1 MYSMISHEDSIVV
14 VIGQRIERENLMKC
28 HRDLL
33 EICDLSGAELLS
45 VSVVYNCACSDKLT
59 KRVTSTFRTVHKF
72 KVLNPFSFYFKI
84 LIYLFLTAHPTVPF
98 GFLLH

>member
-1 MYSMISHEDSIVV
+1 
-14 VIGQRIERENLMKC
+14 MKW

-33 EICDLSGAELLS
+33 EVCDPSGAELLS
-45 VSVVYNCACSDKLT
+45 LSLVCNCARSDKLT
-59 KRVTSTFRTVHKF
+59 KQVTSTCRTVNKF
-72 KVLNPFSFYFKI
+72 KVLNPFLFYFKI